1 MAGFKSIREWVQSED
16 DGKVHYGMFRKF
28 VPSGAITIAGQWF
41 DYSTASSIPVAN
53 YYASAPLVA
62 AKIESDRG
70 IYVPTELYPEKQ
82 FLRKLTVMSAAAG
95 VTVATSQN
103 QTLILMDYLLYYPFI
118 DLDAVAEEQV
128 MTNVNVLDRYTDGA
142 GVMMMMVAQSATA
155 GSGSFTVNYTNQ
167 SGTPGRVTPTTY
179 CVAAQPSGAI
189 VNATG
194 VATGVHPFIPLQ
206 DGDTGVKSVQSVTM
220 AGANGGL
227 GAIVLVKPLQWT
239 YVREECRRPTSS
251 PAEDFG
257 DAAEVE
263 RIRMLSGTPRIMDGA
278 VLGFI
283 GRTTAGTI
291 ASSILVGMIETTWR

>member
-1 MAGFKSIREWVQSED
+1 MAGFRNIREWVQSED
-16 DGKVHYGMFRKF
+16 DGRCHYGMFRKF

-62 AKIESDRG
+62 AKIEIDRG
-70 IYVPTELYPEKQ
+70 IYVPTGLSPERQ

-95 VTVATSQN
+95 VTTTTSQN
-103 QTLILMDYLLYYPFI
+103 QMLILMDYLLYYPFI
-118 DLDAVAEEQV
+118 DLDAVAEEQT
-128 MTNVNVLDRYTDGA
+128 MTNVNVLDRYTDGK
-142 GVMMMMVAQSATA
+142 GVMMMLVAQSATA

-167 SGTPGRVTPTTY
+167 DGTAGRVTPTTY
-179 CVAAQPSGAI
+179 CVAAQPSGAL

-194 VATGVHPFIPLQ
+194 AATGVHPFIPLQ
-206 DGDTGVKSVQSVTM
+206 EGDTGVRSIQSVTM
-220 AGANGGL
+220 VGANGGL
-227 GAIVLVKPLQWT
+227 GCLVLVKPLQWT

-263 RIRMLSGTPRIMDGA
+263 RIRMLSGTPQIQDGA

-283 GRTTAGTI
+283 GRTSAGSI

>member
-1 MAGFKSIREWVQSED
+1 MGGFRNIREWVQSED

-53 YYASAPLVA
+53 YYASSPLVA
-62 AKIESDRG
+62 AKIDIDKG
-70 IYVPTELYPEKQ
+70 IYVPTALSPEKQ

-103 QTLILMDYLLYYPFI
+103 QILILMDYLLYYPFV
-118 DLDAVAEEQV
+118 DLDAVAEEQL
-128 MTNVNVLDRYTDGA
+128 MTNVAALDRYTTGA
-142 GVMMMMVAQSATA
+142 GVQMMMVSQSATA
-155 GSGSFTVNYTNQ
+155 GAGSFTVKYTNQ
-167 SGTPGRVTPTTY
+167 AGVADRVTPTTY

-194 VATGVHPFIPLQ
+194 AATGTHPFIPLQ
-206 DGDTGVKSVQSVTM
+206 EGDTGVRSVQSVTM
-220 AGANGGL
+220 IGANGGL
-227 GAIVLVKPLQWT
+227 GCIVLVKPLQWH

-257 DAAEVE
+257 DASEIE
-263 RIRMLSGTPRIMDGA
+263 RIRMQSGTVQIQDNA
-278 VLGFI
+278 VLSFI
-283 GRTTAGTI
+283 GRTSAGTI
-291 ASSILVGMIETTWR
+291 ASSVLVGMIETTWR